1 MLSFVVGRLGYAVG
15 IPDSDTDTPDP
26 RNFID
31 QFEFGQLFR
40 DLGLDI
46 SAGTV

>member
-1 MLSFVVGRLGYAVG
+1 MTLSSVIGHLGHAVG
-15 IPDSDTDTPDP
+15 VDDPDTADS
-26 RNFID
+26 RNYID

-46 SAGTV
+46 SAGTF